1 MLQSH
6 VIDIDGT
13 FVGAAMRTDNGY
25 RFIATDLRVEDL
37 DGSVR
42 PSLADIRRLA
52 RQLFVNGRF
61 GSAPSQTI
69 SRETAP

>member
-42 PSLADIRRLA
+42 PSLAEIRRLA
-52 RQLFVNGRF
+52 RQLFLTGRF
-61 GSAPSQTI
+61 GAAPSQTL
-69 SRETAP
+69 SRETTP

>member
-52 RQLFVNGRF
+52 RQLFLTGRF
-61 GSAPSQTI
+61 GAATPQTA
-69 SRETAP
+69 SREVTP